1 MLQFRAYRH
10 ESICTRTFQDIGVL
24 RQTVQQSQSMDITDE
39 SGGRRDGQSTLA
51 AATAT
56 SEARIRTL
64 NNKVDSK
71 HKSFGAVPGGKGR
84 KKFAI
89 CNGINLQG
97 DAAFACYNYVHYVCG
112 QQKVDV

>member
-1 MLQFRAYRH
+1 MLPQTFASTSNVAVQLGTYQH

-39 SGGRRDGQSTLA
+39 SGGRRDGQSALA

-64 NNKVDSK
+64 NNKVDGTQESY
-71 HKSFGAVPGGKGR
+71 SVVSGGR
-84 KKFAI
+84 EARN
-89 CNGINLQG
+89 CN
-97 DAAFACYNYVHYVCG
+97 CCS
-112 QQKVDV
+112 